1 VNLTDSSCGSVSGWT
16 QLRFAYQNCTA
27 SPCVHSALR
36 SRAVGFL
43 LKNAGPM
50 LPSRAGGVRAANRTH
65 TQVHRLFERSD
76 ERTSAPLN
84 EIESYYRRME
94 RAAIF
99 VDAGYYYAQG
109 SYATFGILLKRHEL
123 VADEEM
129 FLKLLGDAVSGILPS
144 NCEVLRTYWY
154 DGAQD
159 GSPSPQHLIIGSL
172 PRVKLRLG
180 RINREGQQKG
190 VDTLIVRDLMVLS
203 QERSITHAF
212 VLSGDEDLREGVAYA
227 QDRGV
232 CVGLLGIHGARGT
245 SQSRELAREA
255 DIVLNEQ
262 ATNAAKQSL
271 TRADPS
277 SADHAHSTKVISAGF
292 DCRIVVRQFVGSWRS
307 TASESEITELVAARP
322 ILPGPLDGHL
332 LREVSKLILGEASL
346 DEQQK
351 RDARKTFWE
360 EMTAPSPEV
369 SEP

>member
-1 VNLTDSSCGSVSGWT
+1 
-16 QLRFAYQNCTA
+16 
-27 SPCVHSALR
+27 
-36 SRAVGFL
+36 
-43 LKNAGPM
+43 
-50 LPSRAGGVRAANRTH
+50 
-65 TQVHRLFERSD
+65 
-76 ERTSAPLN
+76 
-84 EIESYYRRME
+84 ME

-109 SYATFGILLKRHEL
+109 SYAAFGLTLKRHDL

-129 FLKLLGDAVSGILPS
+129 FLKLLGDAVGSILPS

-159 GSPSPQHLIIGSL
+159 GSPSPQHLVIGSL

-232 CVGLLGIHGARGT
+232 LVGLLGIHGARGT
-245 SQSRELAREA
+245 SQSRELTREA
-255 DIVLNEQ
+255 DIVLDEQ

-271 TRADPS
+271 ARADPGPT
-277 SADHAHSTKVISAGF
+277 DNAHSTKVDSPNF
-292 DCRIVVRQFVGSWRS
+292 DCRPAVRDFVGSWRS

-322 ILPGPLDGHL
+322 VLPGPLDGHL
-332 LREVSKLILGEASL
+332 LREVSKRVLGEASL

-360 EMTAPSPEV
+360 EMTAPSIV
-369 SEP
+369 QSE